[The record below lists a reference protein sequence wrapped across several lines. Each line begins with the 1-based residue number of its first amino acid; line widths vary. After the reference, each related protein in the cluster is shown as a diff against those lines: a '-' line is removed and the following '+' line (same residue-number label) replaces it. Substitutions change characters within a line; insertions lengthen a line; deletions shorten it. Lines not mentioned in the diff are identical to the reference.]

1 MELTD
6 SHAHLDAGQFFSDLP
21 QVLKRAR
28 EKGVKYIITVGTD
41 LSSSIKAIEI
51 AHRYPLVYASV
62 GVHPHDAD
70 KVEETPWEKLEE
82 LARQPKVVAIGE
94 TGLDY
99 YRNYSPR
106 PQQQQLFRMLI
117 KLARKVGLPLI
128 IHQRHAQEELTAIM
142 HQEGGWEVGG
152 VMHCFS
158 GSDEYAQRCLEKGFY
173 LSFAGNIT
181 FPKAAFL
188 RGIVRE
194 TPMERILIETDS
206 PYLAPLP
213 YRGRRN
219 EPSYVE
225 IVAQQ
230 TAELKGL
237 SVEQCGKIVTTNL
250 QRVFKLE

>member
-1 MELTD
+1 MELID
-6 SHAHLDAGQFFSDLP
+6 SHAHLDAGQFASDLS
-21 QVLKRAR
+21 QVLERAR
-28 EKGVKYIITVGTD
+28 QKGVRYIVTVGTD
-41 LSSSIKAIEI
+41 LLSSLRAIEL
-51 AHRYPLVYASV
+51 ANRYHFVYASV

-70 KVEETPWEKLEE
+70 KVEEKTLEKLRE

-106 PQQQQLFRMLI
+106 PAQQQLFRDLI
-117 KLARKVGLPLI
+117 KMAKEVGLPLI
-128 IHQRHAQEELTAIM
+128 IHQRHAQEELTASM
-142 HQEGGWEVGG
+142 DEEEAWEVGG

-158 GSDEYAQRCLEKGFY
+158 GSEEHARRCLEKGFY

-181 FPKAAFL
+181 FPKATLL
-188 RGIVRE
+188 RRIIRE

-213 YRGRRN
+213 HRGRRN

-225 IVAQQ
+225 IVAEKI
-230 TAELKGL
+230 AELKGL
-237 SVEQCGKIVTTNL
+237 SVEQCGKMVTANL
-250 QRVFKLE
+250 QRVFKLG

>member
-1 MELTD
+1 MELID
-6 SHAHLDAGQFFSDLP
+6 SHAHLDAGQFVRDLP
-21 QVLKRAR
+21 QVLERAR
-28 EKGVKYIITVGTD
+28 QRGVKYIITVGTD

-51 AHRYPLVYASV
+51 ASRYPSVYASV

-70 KVEETPWEKLEE
+70 KMEEILFGKLEE
-82 LARQPKVVAIGE
+82 LARQPRVVAIGE

-106 PQQQQLFRMLI
+106 PKQQQLFRQQI
-117 KLARKVGLPLI
+117 KLAKEVGLPLI
-128 IHQRHAQEELTAIM
+128 IHQRHAQEELLAIM
-142 HQEGGWEVGG
+142 DEEKGWEGGG

-158 GSDEYAQRCLEKGFY
+158 GSEQYARRCLEKEFY

-181 FPKAAFL
+181 FPKATLL
-188 RGIVRE
+188 RGIARE

-206 PYLAPLP
+206 PYLAPPP

-225 IVAQQ
+225 IIAQKI
-230 TAELKGL
+230 AELKGL
-237 SVEQCGKIVTTNL
+237 SVEQCGKMVTANL

>member
-1 MELTD
+1 MELID
-6 SHAHLDAGQFFSDLP
+6 SHAHLDAGQFASDLP
-21 QVLKRAR
+21 QVLERAR
-28 EKGVKYIITVGTD
+28 QKGLRYIVTVGTD
-41 LSSSIKAIEI
+41 LLSSIRAIEL
-51 AHRYPLVYASV
+51 ASRYSFVYTSI
-62 GVHPHDAD
+62 GVHPHHAD
-70 KVEETPWEKLEE
+70 KVEETALKKLKD

-106 PQQQQLFRMLI
+106 PAQQKLFRELI
-117 KLARKVGLPLI
+117 SMAKEVGLPLI
-128 IHQRHAQEELTAIM
+128 IHQRHAQEELTTIM
-142 HQEGGWEVGG
+142 DEEEGWKAGG

-158 GSDEYAQRCLEKGFY
+158 GSEEHARRCLEKGFY

-181 FPKAAFL
+181 FPKATLL
-188 RGIVRE
+188 RRVIKE

-225 IVAQQ
+225 MVAEKI
-230 TAELKGL
+230 AELKGL
-237 SVEQCGKIVTTNL
+237 SVEQCGRMVTANL
-250 QRVFKLE
+250 RRVFKLG